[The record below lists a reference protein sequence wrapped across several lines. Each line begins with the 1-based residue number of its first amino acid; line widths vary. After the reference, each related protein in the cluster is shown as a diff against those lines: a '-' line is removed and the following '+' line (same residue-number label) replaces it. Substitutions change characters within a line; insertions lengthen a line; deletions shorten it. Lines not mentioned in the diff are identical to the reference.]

1 MKVFFALLLITN
13 ILFALIQWMLPYEQV
28 IKTSA
33 LPVTSEK
40 LRLLEEIETPVIK
53 QPPAI
58 DKTVAQNV
66 NVPEEPASV
75 PDRLCYT
82 LGPFKEQQIAQE
94 VSLNFKQN
102 RIAISSRSSLE
113 KEYMG
118 MMVYLDG
125 METREDAVRVADSL
139 AQKGVKDYIIV
150 SEPERQFVLSLG
162 VFSLKKN
169 AEGRFNRIRRLGYD
183 VKTEARYRNR
193 TIYWLDYSESEN
205 ENLTRFI
212 DTLKVEKGISR
223 ISRQCS

>member
-1 MKVFFALLLITN
+1 MKVFFALLLLTN
-13 ILFALIQWMLPYEQV
+13 ILFALIQWLLPYEQV

-40 LRLLEEIETPVIK
+40 LRLLEEIETPVLK
-53 QPPAI
+53 QPPPI
-58 DKTVAQNV
+58 DETFAQLV
-66 NVPEEPASV
+66 QEAPSSV

-82 LGPFKEQQIAQE
+82 LGPFKEQQVAQE
-94 VSLNFKQN
+94 VALNFKQN

-125 METREDAVRVADSL
+125 LETREDANRVADSL
-139 AQKGVKDYIIV
+139 ALKGVKDYIIV
-150 SEPERQFVLSLG
+150 SEPERQYVLSLG

-169 AEGRFNRIRRLGYD
+169 AERRFNRIQRLGYD
-183 VKTEARYRNR
+183 VKSEARYRSR

>member
-1 MKVFFALLLITN
+1 MKVFFALLLLTN
-13 ILFALIQWMLPYEQV
+13 ILFALIQWLLPYEQV
-28 IKTSA
+28 IKSSS
-33 LPVTSEK
+33 LPLNSEK
-40 LRLLEEIETPVIK
+40 LRLLEEIEVAPAR
-53 QPPAI
+53 QPPPI
-58 DKTVAQNV
+58 D
-66 NVPEEPASV
+66 ASITQPSFELPSTV

-82 LGPFKEQQIAQE
+82 LGPFKDQQIAQE
-94 VSLNFKQN
+94 VALNFKQN

-125 METREDAVRVADSL
+125 METREDAARVADSL
-139 AQKGVKDYIIV
+139 ALKGVKDYIIV
-150 SEPERQFVLSLG
+150 SEPERQNVLSLG

-183 VKTEARYRNR
+183 VKSEARYRNR